1 MIISAS
7 RRTDIPAFYSEWFLN
22 RLKQGYV
29 LVRQPRNIKK
39 LSRVEL
45 NPQIVDCIVFW
56 TKNPQPML
64 GKLPIIKQM
73 GYNFY
78 FQFTLTPYDKKI
90 EPNLPNK
97 KIIIETFKQ
106 LSNLLGKE
114 KVIWRYDTIIISK
127 DFTVEYHLNTF
138 TKMVEYLRGYTD
150 KCIISFVDLYR
161 KNLRQMKQI
170 GFLEDNFEQIEKI
183 SEGFSLI
190 AKQNKIELL
199 TCSEKVDL
207 TKYNI
212 QKASCIDKKLIEQII
227 GYNII
232 AKKETNQR
240 ENCNCMQSIDIGSYD
255 TCEHGC
261 LYCYANN
268 NKQIVLNNI
277 KYHDKQSELLIGKVK
292 DDDIT
297 IQKSHHSLQD
307 KQIKLFD

>member
-1 MIISAS
+1 M
-7 RRTDIPAFYSEWFLN
+7 
-22 RLKQGYV
+22 
-29 LVRQPRNIKK
+29 
-39 LSRVEL
+39 
-45 NPQIVDCIVFW
+45 
-56 TKNPQPML
+56 
-64 GKLPIIKQM
+64 
-73 GYNFY
+73 
-78 FQFTLTPYDKKI
+78 
-90 EPNLPNK
+90 
-97 KIIIETFKQ
+97 
-106 LSNLLGKE
+106 
-114 KVIWRYDTIIISK
+114 
-127 DFTVEYHLNTF
+127 
-138 TKMVEYLRGYTD
+138 
-150 KCIISFVDLYR
+150 
-161 KNLRQMKQI
+161 
-170 GFLEDNFEQIEKI
+170 
-183 SEGFSLI
+183 
-190 AKQNKIELL
+190 
-199 TCSEKVDL
+199 DL

-277 KYHDKQSELLIGKVK
+277 KYRDKQSPLLIGKVK